1 MAMTF
6 EKISELMEEIDRL
19 HAEIE
24 EQTYILNEVLKERD
38 ALEVQIVVLSVET
51 EKLRDQLSK
60 NLLQNA

>member
-1 MAMTF
+1 MA
-6 EKISELMEEIDRL
+6 KELLEEIDRL

-51 EKLRDQLSK
+51 EKLRDQLK
-60 NLLQNA
+60 QRTC